1 MDELHSRLT
10 YSFATIGAF
19 FSGLSLYEMG
29 FLIGLTVSIALGVLN
44 YLLNRRSQQQRTA
57 IWADYVETL
66 KQQGISSGSAKDFI
80 TAPKQEL

>member
-10 YSFATIGAF
+10 YFFATIGAF

-29 FLIGLTVSIALGVLN
+29 FLIGLAVSIALGVLN

-80 TAPKQEL
+80 TASKQEL

>member
-29 FLIGLTVSIALGVLN
+29 FLIGLAVSIALGVLN

-66 KQQGISSGSAKDFI
+66 KQQGIGSGSAKDFI

>member
-29 FLIGLTVSIALGVLN
+29 FLIGLAVSIALGVLN

-66 KQQGISSGSAKDFI
+66 KQQGISSGSVKDFI

>member
-10 YSFATIGAF
+10 YFFAMVGAF

-29 FLIGLTVSIALGVLN
+29 FLLGLLVSIVLGVMN

-57 IWADYVETL
+57 IWADYVSAL
-66 KQQGISSGSAKDFI
+66 KQQGDSSESVKDFI
-80 TAPKQEL
+80 TAPKQDL